1 MKHEQP
7 LVKNIEH
14 ISFAQP
20 LTFDITQN
28 VKLLWMKEVANDT
41 VRLELFFDAGLIR
54 GNQSIPKI
62 VKSMLLSGTDSQ
74 TSLEI
79 QEGIDACGGY
89 VDIDLGTETAIIS
102 IYCLREHILTVSQQV
117 FNAVQYLSFQESEV
131 MDVLNTL
138 GHEFKVN
145 QQKVKSL
152 VGEAFRLESFAGDD
166 KYGWKTELSDFAENR
181 PAAYKTFW
189 KQHYLHG
196 LTRMSLVGNL
206 EQDTVDALID
216 LFGKWSIEEAPT
228 YGGNFSAAPKR
239 IHVDVKD
246 AIQTAIRIGNFS
258 VAKQNPDRHG
268 FGVLN
273 TILGGYFGSRLMSN
287 IREDKGYTYGIGSG
301 VMDYHNGCSFVIM
314 TEVGKDVAEATITEI
329 KKEIET
335 LQTELVN
342 EEELTLVRNYMMGQL
357 LRSADGP
364 YAMLDM
370 YNGTD
375 IYGLTLDYYDEAIK
389 KINSITAEELRS
401 LAKEHLNWDNFIV
414 ATAG

>member
-7 LVKNIEH
+7 LIKNIEH
-14 ISFAQP
+14 ISFAHP
-20 LTFDITQN
+20 LTFDITPK

-41 VRLELFFDAGLIR
+41 ARLELFFDAGLIR
-54 GNQSIPKI
+54 GDKSIPKI
-62 VKSMLLSGTDSQ
+62 VKSLLLSGTDSQ
-74 TSLEI
+74 TALEI

-89 VDIDLGTETAIIS
+89 VDIDLGTETAIIT

-117 FNAVQYLSFQESEV
+117 FNAIQHLSFQETEV
-131 MDVLNTL
+131 TDVLNTL
-138 GHEFKVN
+138 AHEYKVN

-152 VGEAFRLESFAGDD
+152 VGEAFRLESFAGNDA
-166 KYGWKTELSDFAENR
+166 YAWKTELSDFEENR
-181 PAAYKTFW
+181 PAAFKAFW
-189 KQHYLHG
+189 KQHYLNG
-196 LTRMSLVGNL
+196 LTRMALVGNL

-216 LFGKWSIEEAPT
+216 LFGKWSIEETPT
-228 YGGNFSAAPKR
+228 YGSDFSAAPKR

-258 VAKQNPDRHG
+258 IKKQDPDRHG

-273 TILGGYFGSRLMSN
+273 SILGGYFGSRLMSN

-314 TEVGKDVAEATITEI
+314 TEVGKDVAEATISEI
-329 KKEIET
+329 KKEVEK
-335 LQTELVN
+335 LQTELVT
-342 EEELTLVRNYMMGQL
+342 EDELTLVRNYMMGQL

-375 IYGLTLDYYDEAIK
+375 IYGLTLDYYDEAIE
-389 KINSITAEELRS
+389 KINSITAEELKD
-401 LAKEHLNWDNFIV
+401 LAIKHLNWDHFIV

>member
-1 MKHEQP
+1 MKKEQP
-7 LVKNIEH
+7 VVKKIEH
-14 ISFAQP
+14 ISFTHP
-20 LTFDITQN
+20 LIFDVTPD

-54 GNQSIPKI
+54 GGQSIPKI
-62 VKSMLLSGTDSQ
+62 VKSLLLSGTDTQ

-89 VDIDLGTETAIIS
+89 VDIDLGSETAIIS
-102 IYCLREHILTVSQQV
+102 IYCLREHILTVAQQV
-117 FNAVQYLSFQESEV
+117 FNAIQHLSFRENEV
-131 MDVLNTL
+131 TDILNTL
-138 GHEFKVN
+138 SHEFKVN
-145 QQKVKSL
+145 KQKVKS
-152 VGEAFRLESFAGDD
+152 VVSEAFRLESFPNNPV
-166 KYGWKTELSDFAENR
+166 YGWKTELSDFEESR

-189 KQHYLHG
+189 KEHYLNG
-196 LTRMSLVGNL
+196 LTRMALVGNL
-206 EQDTVDALID
+206 DQDTVDALID
-216 LFGKWSIEEAPT
+216 LFGKWSKVGKPE
-228 YGGNFSAAPKR
+228 YGKEFSAAPKR
-239 IHVDVKD
+239 VHIDVED

-258 VAKQNPDRHG
+258 ITKQHEDRHG

-301 VMDYHNGCSFVIM
+301 VIDYHHGCSFVIM
-314 TEVGKDVAEATITEI
+314 TEVGKDVAEATLAEI
-329 KKEIET
+329 KKEIEV
-335 LQTELVN
+335 LQTELVG
-342 EEELTLVRNYMMGQL
+342 EEELNLVRNYMMGQL

-375 IYGLTLDYYDEAIK
+375 IYGLGLEYYDQAIE
-389 KINSITAEELRS
+389 KINSITAEDLRN